1 MIELTVI
8 DIDGNTATD
17 SIVVLITDLT
27 LPTPFGSANRYE
39 TYEGGK
45 VHFDATQSTDNDVIV
60 NWTWKIKSTYGTF
73 ELYGEEVSHI
83 FDKTGV
89 YNVALVVR
97 DAEGN
102 EGYDENTSFN
112 IVVDDNPFSD
122 DEDSGK
128 EMGISTWT
136 MILIVI
142 FIALVFGFINI
153 LIMKKRKR
161 NIPTNT
167 EGLDEEEIIS
177 KSEEDVDERGR
188 VKPSM
193 DLSVK
198 LEEETDSDR
207 GD

>member
-1 MIELTVI
+1 M
-8 DIDGNTATD
+8 
-17 SIVVLITDLT
+17 
-27 LPTPFGSANRYE
+27 
-39 TYEGGK
+39 
-45 VHFDATQSTDNDVIV
+45 
-60 NWTWKIKSTYGTF
+60 
-73 ELYGEEVSHI
+73 
-83 FDKTGV
+83 
-89 YNVALVVR
+89 R